1 MSAVRMRTVLF
12 WLLAA
17 AGIGALLPPF
27 FTHGACTAE
36 FNAVSEAVQRAR
48 PGLLTLSDAEHY
60 LAQHGIGYQ
69 LLTAERCESA
79 APPDV
84 VSCPG
89 GPLLLGTVPVRNTA
103 CRYYRDA
110 NVRVQLGFNPRS
122 QLVIIQTDM
131 NPYKILRLPFN
142 VELDLAK

>member
-1 MSAVRMRTVLF
+1 MRTVLF
-12 WLLAA
+12 YLVVI
-17 AGIGALLPPF
+17 AGIAALIPPF
-27 FTHGACTAE
+27 FTHGTCTAE
-36 FNAVSEAVQRAR
+36 FDAVSDDVQRAR

-69 LLTAERCESA
+69 LLSAERCESA

-89 GPLLLGTVPVRNTA
+89 GPLLLGTVPVRNWV

-110 NVRVQLGFNPRS
+110 NVRVQLGFNSRS

-131 NPYKILRLPFN
+131 NPYKILRLPGLNF
-142 VELDLAK
+142 ELDLAK